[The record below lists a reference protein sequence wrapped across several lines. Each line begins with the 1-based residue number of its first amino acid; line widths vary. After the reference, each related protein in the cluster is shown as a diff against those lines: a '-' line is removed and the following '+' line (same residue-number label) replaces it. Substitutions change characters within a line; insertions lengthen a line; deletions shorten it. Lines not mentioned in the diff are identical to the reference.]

1 MPTFDEI
8 IQDLNIAKIFKKRDL
23 TPGYHQLE
31 LVKNQD
37 TSPPLKPM
45 LELINTSDKI
55 WNIVSILSFSKI
67 NTQCHSTHL
76 WSKNISDDIV
86 T

>member
-8 IQDLNIAKIFKKRDL
+8 IQDLNIAKIFNKRDL

-55 WNIVSILSFSKI
+55 LEYRQHLKFFKNQYAVSFNAFMEQKHIR
-67 NTQCHSTHL
+67 
-76 WSKNISDDIV
+76 
-86 T
+86 

>member
-1 MPTFDEI
+1 MQTFDEI
-8 IQDLNIAKIFKKRDL
+8 IQDLNIAKIFNKRDL

-55 WNIVSILSFSKI
+55 LEYRQHLKFFKNQYAVSF
-67 NTQCHSTHL
+67 NAFMEQEY
-76 WSKNISDDIV
+76 V
-86 T
+86 R

>member
-8 IQDLNIAKIFKKRDL
+8 IQDLNIAKIFNKRDL

-55 WNIVSILSFSKI
+55 LEYRQHLKFFQESIRSVIQRIYGARTCQMTL
-67 NTQCHSTHL
+67 
-76 WSKNISDDIV
+76 
-86 T
+86 